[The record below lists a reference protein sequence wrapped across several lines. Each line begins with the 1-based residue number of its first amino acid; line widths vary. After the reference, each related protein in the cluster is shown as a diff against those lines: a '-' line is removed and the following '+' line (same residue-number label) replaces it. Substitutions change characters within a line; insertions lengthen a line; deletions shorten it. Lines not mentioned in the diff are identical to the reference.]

1 MERLALCVADS
12 IFNLKT
18 SSGGKDVVWEVK
30 EAFRE
35 QFRLD
40 VQFNDYR
47 HGAKFQK
54 KMLEDLK
61 TTLSENHSFV
71 WIISMVNDL
80 FNHKNLLVWDRDGIA
95 RAGREYRKLLAG
107 RNHVIVFG
115 GRGTLKFELNSC
127 SKIYYDLSRPSGKLP
142 KCAGGLGP
150 RA

>member
-1 MERLALCVADS
+1 MPSALVVLDSLFENKSGAPSLVPEVTAAFRQQFQLDVEFNENRDS
-12 IFNLKT
+12 IHFQH
-18 SSGGKDVVWEVK
+18 
-30 EAFRE
+30 RM
-35 QFRLD
+35 LD
-40 VQFNDYR
+40 
-47 HGAKFQK
+47 
-54 KMLEDLK
+54 DLK
-61 TTLSENHSFV
+61 SNLSDRHSFV